1 MINLGTNSGKGY
13 DLRYRRTKLDYILL
27 AFAFLPVLVEWAFI
41 LYRGRAADG
50 GLPTDDVTEGAV
62 ALLVFLALG
71 SSMFVSVKY
80 FNFPFRITEA
90 NLARQY
96 VLAIRLCQILN
107 IVAGCMCLGGYLG
120 KSVPWAVYLYI
131 GAFVLMILSVIVYM
145 IQAFRLR

>member
-1 MINLGTNSGKGY
+1 MINLGINSGKGY

-27 AFAFLPVLVEWAFI
+27 ALAFLPVLVEWAFI

-107 IVAGCMCLGGYLG
+107 IAAGCMCLGGYLG
-120 KSVPWAVYLYI
+120 KSVLWAVYLYV

>member
-1 MINLGTNSGKGY
+1 MINLGINSGKGY

-27 AFAFLPVLVEWAFI
+27 ALAFLPVLVEWAFI
-41 LYRGRAADG
+41 LYRGRAAGG
-50 GLPTDDVTEGAV
+50 GLPTGDVTEGAV

-71 SSMFVSVKY
+71 SSMFVPVRY

-96 VLAIRLCQILN
+96 VLAIRLCQVLN
-107 IVAGCMCLGGYLG
+107 LAAGCMCLGGYLG
-120 KSVPWAVYLYI
+120 ESVPWAVYLYI